1 MIASGEQQS
10 GLLHSEAA
18 LYNQQLV
25 AHHWLGALR
34 CLVLPIAIILAL
46 LVPLLAGFATS
57 DIPFRL
63 RSLFLT
69 PRAAVEVRTDLSN
82 LLVRQ

>member
-1 MIASGEQQS
+1 
-10 GLLHSEAA
+10 
-18 LYNQQLV
+18 
-25 AHHWLGALR
+25 
-34 CLVLPIAIILAL
+34 LPIAIILAL

-57 DIPFRL
+57 DIPFHL